1 MFLRI
6 GERVA
11 ERIQLVKS
19 SMMLSSR

>member
-1 MFLRI
+1 LRV
-6 GERVA
+6 GERVT